1 MSFHDPRT
9 RELPF
14 NGSLTRAAAHHGER
28 IGSSAESLLEAM
40 RRRYYSASCKS
51 LACLSFADRKACLDW
66 LAGLPAP
73 QGAPPVQ
80 SHSPSGKRRLV
91 EAIAKPEGVLITL
104 LVPYAEAA
112 AYLAT

>member
-40 RRRYYSASCKS
+40 RRRYYSTSCKS

-73 QGAPPVQ
+73 QGAPVQ

-91 EAIAKPEGVLITL
+91 EAVAKPEGVLITL